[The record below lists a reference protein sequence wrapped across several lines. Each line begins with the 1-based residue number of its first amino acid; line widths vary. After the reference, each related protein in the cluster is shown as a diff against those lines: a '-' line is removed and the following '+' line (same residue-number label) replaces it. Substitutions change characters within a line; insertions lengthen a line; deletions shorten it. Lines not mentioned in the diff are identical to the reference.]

1 MIYLSIYESAGNDF
15 EWQNNIW
22 KVCRNASACN
32 EAMNLLRKRKK
43 KGRGKVYFNNN
54 NTKKER
60 KRRRRHTHN
69 IEVKTVTGTQVER
82 LCRCKL

>member
-22 KVCRNASACN
+22 KVCRNARACN

-43 KGRGKVYFNNN
+43 RKGKGVFQQQQHKKRKK
-54 NTKKER
+54 TK
-60 KRRRRHTHN
+60 T
-69 IEVKTVTGTQVER
+69 
-82 LCRCKL
+82 